1 MLPPRAVDGAIALQK
16 ATTEHTLGVR
26 GCKRQMFGV
35 SLAAVSEG
43 EQPDN
48 SDISVFRAAY
58 RERREIGNGVSLHFP
73 PVSNPLTS
81 ADFSRLGEQRPE
93 SPVAAFSLW

>member
-1 MLPPRAVDGAIALQK
+1 MLPRLQ
-16 ATTEHTLGVR
+16 A
-26 GCKRQMFGV
+26 
-35 SLAAVSEG
+35 SEG
-43 EQPDN
+43 EQPEN
-48 SDISVFRAAY
+48 SDISVFHAAY
-58 RERREIGNGVSLHFP
+58 RARGETGDGVSLHIP